1 MEKINFALLVSRWI
15 HIGAAIVA
23 IGGATFLLFV
33 LLPSAKGVLDDD
45 SDRRLHEAVRGRW
58 MRLVHASIGMLL
70 LTGAFNFVMLA
81 LPPKIDPIPYHPIF
95 GVKVLAALLVFFLS
109 IALAGRS
116 PGFEKMRRNRRKWLS
131 VIVALAALIV
141 FLSGVLS
148 QVRTA
153 DPGEITPATAS
164 SEA

>member
-1 MEKINFALLVSRWI
+1 MR
-15 HIGAAIVA
+15 
-23 IGGATFLLFV
+23 FV
-33 LLPSAKGVLDDD
+33 HS
-45 SDRRLHEAVRGRW
+45 
-58 MRLVHASIGMLL
+58 SIAMLM
-70 LTGAFNFVMLA
+70 LTGAFNFFMLA
-81 LPPKIDPIPYHPIF
+81 ILPKIETIPYHPIF

-116 PGFEKMRRNRRKWLS
+116 PGFEKMRQNRRKWLS

-153 DPGEITPATAS
+153 GPGGITPATAS